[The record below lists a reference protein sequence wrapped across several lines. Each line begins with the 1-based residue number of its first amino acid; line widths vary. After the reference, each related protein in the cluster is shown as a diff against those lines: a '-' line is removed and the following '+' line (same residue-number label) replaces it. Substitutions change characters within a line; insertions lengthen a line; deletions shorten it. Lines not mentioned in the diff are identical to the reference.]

1 MEEYA
6 IYRLNLRDLDEE
18 GCRRL
23 ARIETR
29 GDKEVG
35 SRAAGP
41 TGHPLRVISC
51 IVSSIIIYYPISI
64 ISHIFS

>member
-23 ARIETR
+23 TRIETR

-35 SRAAGP
+35 GWAAIG
-41 TGHPLRVISC
+41 LAD
-51 IVSSIIIYYPISI
+51 
-64 ISHIFS
+64 